1 MGCGTGILGTLA
13 VLLGVVIYAVVSSV
27 IAKALIHSRFGSD
40 AACAILT
47 LTVTN
52 LIVAFVLYE
61 AIFIVW
67 QVRSSQ
73 KASGKVDLSDGE
85 KKTMDKIVLI
95 VLIVCILLSLLFSL
109 VNANTFTCL
118 REDSISTV
126 CFTTTKEYRWDER
139 CDVLRYTFTCDENG
153 AITYRITMKDGK
165 SFDLLGGATSLSD
178 SFREKYNADKV
189 DLLCYVADLCEKLD
203 NSEYIVERV
212 VSSSTVENAQKVF
225 EGDESKALIWE
236 QIQRIIE

>member
-13 VLLGVVIYAVVSSV
+13 VLVGVVIYAVISSV
-27 IAKALIHSRFGSD
+27 IAKTFIHSRFGSE

-73 KASGKVDLSDGE
+73 KAAGKNNLSEGE

-95 VLIVCILLSLLFSL
+95 VLIVCILLSLLFS
-109 VNANTFTCL
+109 VINANTFICL

-126 CFTTTKEYRWDER
+126 CFATTKEYRWDER
-139 CDVLRYTFTCDENG
+139 NDVQRYTFTCDEVG
-153 AITYRITMKDGK
+153 AMTFKVTMKDGK
-165 SFDLLGGATSLSD
+165 SFDLLGGVTSLSD

-189 DLLCYVADLCEKLD
+189 DLLCYVANLCENFD
-203 NSEYIVERV
+203 NGNYIIERV
-212 VSSSTVENAQKVF
+212 VSPSTVENAKKF
-225 EGDESKALIWE
+225 YEGDESKALIWE